1 MSTVRYFVVIV
12 DVQSLFLFFS
22 LCCSKQNFFSLSS
35 VLNAIF
41 TFCFGLLK
49 ILYIISYTK
58 DRLVVWS
65 LQYIVLHTQMKR
77 HKNHYGTKR
86 KPNSNARNEYARA
99 HIRYVYT
106 LKRSEKK
113 ANKTRKKKI
122 HSNKKKSQLMY
133 RNEEHL
139 LATHKHLQL
148 ACILLFIAFRLCV
161 FLKSKLNRVYSTL
174 SCIPFNIVF
183 KLHRRQRFFSCTNV
197 CLYIFV

>member
-1 MSTVRYFVVIV
+1 
-12 DVQSLFLFFS
+12 
-22 LCCSKQNFFSLSS
+22 
-35 VLNAIF
+35 
-41 TFCFGLLK
+41 
-49 ILYIISYTK
+49 
-58 DRLVVWS
+58 
-65 LQYIVLHTQMKR
+65 MKR

-122 HSNKKKSQLMY
+122 HSNEKNKITVDVSERRTPARYSQTLTTCMHFVIY
-133 RNEEHL
+133 
-139 LATHKHLQL
+139 
-148 ACILLFIAFRLCV
+148 CV
-161 FLKSKLNRVYSTL
+161 SLVCFFKSKLNRVYSTL

-183 KLHRRQRFFSCTNV
+183 KLHRRQRFFFCVNV